1 MRRCRSL
8 GRRVWWHLFL
18 LRVVLLASAASGQH
32 KLATSALNFGSVQA
46 GSSSTLSTPFT
57 NTSRRQIT
65 ISQASVSGPGF
76 RFSGPSLPITL
87 APHESISLSVTFA
100 PQATGSASGSLSIA
114 DSNFRERST
123 IFLSG
128 AGTAMTSPPV
138 ITSSTAASGSMGS
151 TFSYR
156 ITATN
161 SPTSYAATGL
171 PPGLAVSPTTGL
183 ISGTPT
189 TAGASIVTVGATN
202 SGGTASANLALT
214 ISSAVPVITSSPA
227 ASGTMGSAFSYQIT
241 ATNSPTSYA
250 ATGLPP
256 GLAVSPTTG
265 LIWGTPTTA
274 GTSIATVSATNSG
287 GTASANL
294 TLTITS
300 AAPVITS
307 STAAGGTMGNAF
319 SYQITATNSPT
330 SYTATGLPPGLAVS
344 PTTGLV
350 SGTPATAGTS
360 TVTVSATNSGGTGSA
375 NLTLTV
381 SSAAP
386 VITSLTAASGSM
398 GSPFSYQITATN
410 SPTSYTAT
418 GLPSGLAVSPTTGLI
433 SGTPAT
439 AGTSTVTVSATN
451 SGGTGSANLTLT
463 VSSAA
468 PVITS
473 STAVSGAVGSAFSY
487 QITATNSP
495 TRYGATGL
503 PPGLAVNANTGI
515 ISGTPTISGTSSI
528 TISATSA
535 GGIGTAILT
544 LSTASTSYSVTLSWN
559 QSPSPDTAGNEILGY
574 NIFRSTTSGGPYQQ
588 LNSTVIAGTT
598 YADTTVADGTTY
610 YYVATVVDSSNAQ
623 SGYSTQ
629 IVAVIP

>member
-1 MRRCRSL
+1 
-8 GRRVWWHLFL
+8 
-18 LRVVLLASAASGQH
+18 
-32 KLATSALNFGSVQA
+32 
-46 GSSSTLSTPFT
+46 
-57 NTSRRQIT
+57 
-65 ISQASVSGPGF
+65 
-76 RFSGPSLPITL
+76 
-87 APHESISLSVTFA
+87 
-100 PQATGSASGSLSIA
+100 
-114 DSNFRERST
+114 
-123 IFLSG
+123 
-128 AGTAMTSPPV
+128 
-138 ITSSTAASGSMGS
+138 
-151 TFSYR
+151 
-156 ITATN
+156 
-161 SPTSYAATGL
+161 
-171 PPGLAVSPTTGL
+171 
-183 ISGTPT
+183 
-189 TAGASIVTVGATN
+189 
-202 SGGTASANLALT
+202 
-214 ISSAVPVITSSPA
+214 
-227 ASGTMGSAFSYQIT
+227 MGSAFSYQIT

-386 VITSLTAASGSM
+386 VITSLTADSGSM

-439 AGTSTVTVSATN
+439 SGTSTVTVGATN

-495 TRYGATGL
+495 TSYGATGL

-588 LNSTVIAGTT
+588 LNSSVIAGTT
-598 YADTTVADGTTY
+598 YADTSVADGTTY

-623 SGYSTQ
+623 SAYSTQ